1 VTLEQVCAELKAL
14 GIDVDVE
21 TIKKYNV
28 SEEQLLQVE
37 GNLWQFLR
45 NILANIRSAEMSGS
59 GKN

>member
-1 VTLEQVCAELKAL
+1 MTLEQVCRELRVL
-14 GIDVDVE
+14 GIDIDVE
-21 TIKKYNV
+21 TIKRYNV

-45 NILANIRSAEMSGS
+45 NVLANIRSAEMSGA